1 MKRIVLCIVII
12 AVIIAFGTFSLIY
25 TSSVTGTISHELEQL
40 RTDFQNGDY
49 EAARACAE
57 RVNNRWESFCR
68 IHFLTADNEHSL
80 EITMTAKRI
89 ESLLDREDEE
99 ALTECGVMLELVK
112 VYEREQM
119 PSIMN
124 IL

>member
-1 MKRIVLCIVII
+1 MKRIVFCVVII

-25 TSSVTGTISHELEQL
+25 TSSVTGTISHDLEQL
-40 RTDFQNGDY
+40 QTDFQNGDY

-57 RVNNRWESFCR
+57 RVNNRWEKFCK

-99 ALTECGVMLELVK
+99 ALTECGVMMELIK

>member
-1 MKRIVLCIVII
+1 MKRIVLCIIII
-12 AVIIAFGTFSLIY
+12 AVIICFGTFSLLY
-25 TSSVTGTISHELEQL
+25 TSSVTGAITDDLKQL
-40 RTDFQNGDY
+40 QTDFGNNDL
-49 EAARACAE
+49 EAARACAQ
-57 RVNNRWESFCR
+57 RINDRWESFCR
-68 IHFLTADNEHSL
+68 LHFLTADNEHSL

-89 ESLLDREDEE
+89 ESLLEREDEE
-99 ALTECGVMLELVK
+99 VLTECGVMLGLVR

>member
-1 MKRIVLCIVII
+1 MKRIVLCIIII
-12 AVIIAFGTFSLIY
+12 AVIICFGTFSLIY
-25 TSSVTGTISHELEQL
+25 TSSVTGSITRDLEQL
-40 RTDFQNGDY
+40 QTDFRDGDF

-57 RVNNRWESFCR
+57 RINNRWESFCR
-68 IHFLTADNEHSL
+68 LHFLTADNEHSL
-80 EITMTAKRI
+80 EVTMTAKRI
-89 ESLLDREDEE
+89 ESLLEREDEE